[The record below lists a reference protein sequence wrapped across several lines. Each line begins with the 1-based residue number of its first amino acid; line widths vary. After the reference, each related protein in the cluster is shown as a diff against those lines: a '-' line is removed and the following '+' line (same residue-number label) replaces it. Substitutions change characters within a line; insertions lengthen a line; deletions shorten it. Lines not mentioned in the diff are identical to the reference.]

1 MAVDDNIDTLEA
13 MAFTVEAMG
22 HTVVTTIDGP
32 AAIVRAVKTRPDIIL
47 LDLGMPAMDGF
58 EIARRLRA
66 IPALQHVSLV
76 ALTGYSQLADRER
89 TTQAGFDHHL
99 VKPVD
104 QDALSRILDEL
115 GEAA

>member
-1 MAVDDNIDTLEA
+1 MAS
-13 MAFTVEAMG
+13 TVEAMG

-32 AAIVRAVKTRPDIIL
+32 AAIVRAVKTRPDN
-47 LDLGMPAMDGF
+47 PAGPRH
-58 EIARRLRA
+58 AGYGRLRDR
-66 IPALQHVSLV
+66 PAPASHPGLQHVSLV
-76 ALTGYSQLADRER
+76 ALTGYSELADRER

-104 QDALSRILDEL
+104 LDALSRILDEL